1 MSKRGMIRVEFLALR
16 SEIQDK
22 LDKGWPV
29 SRIWGLLRSGNRYSG
44 GQRHFNKLVKLF
56 KE

>member
-1 MSKRGMIRVEFLALR
+1 MIRVEFLALR

-29 SRIWGLLRSGNRYSG
+29 SRIWAAPVEILVNASG
-44 GQRHFNKLVKLF
+44 
-56 KE
+56 